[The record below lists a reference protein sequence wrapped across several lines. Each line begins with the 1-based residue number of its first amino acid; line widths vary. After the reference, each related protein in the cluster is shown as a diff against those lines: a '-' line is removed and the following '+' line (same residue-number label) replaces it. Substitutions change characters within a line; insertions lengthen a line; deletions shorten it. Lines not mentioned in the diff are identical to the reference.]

1 MTDVTDE
8 DGEPELGGDPACWL
22 NRVCDACGR
31 LVETGDTCPAC
42 GAPLPG

>member
-22 NRVCDACGR
+22 NRVCEGCGR